1 MDEVPAAVEL
11 QLKQLL
17 KITVSNDVA
26 RTILLQTCKGNTI
39 EALTRAIQEF
49 QEEFFEKNGEVIEL
63 EQMHER
69 LDERLDELLAQGYM
83 FPDPEQR
90 NKAVAAAGH
99 CKVTAVRRQC
109 EKNKQQFGKPNE
121 HALEELLEE
130 AFPDRKDRSD
140 ALKAADFCTLNA
152 VKNELKRTRL
162 NLVEHEHMRE
172 RLEELLAE
180 GFMFPDKE
188 QREKAVAA
196 ADYCMVTAVRRQCEV
211 LAKEEAESLLAYLH
225 ADAALSKKRKRC
237 DDSSSSEEDA
247 GSVISKIKP

>member
-1 MDEVPAAVEL
+1 MFSVATRFATLLWASMVAGPDWWLAGFFLERMDRMDEVPAAVEL

-109 EKNKQQFGKPNE
+109 E
-121 HALEELLEE
+121 
-130 AFPDRKDRSD
+130 
-140 ALKAADFCTLNA
+140 
-152 VKNELKRTRL
+152 
-162 NLVEHEHMRE
+162 
-172 RLEELLAE
+172 
-180 GFMFPDKE
+180 
-188 QREKAVAA
+188 
-196 ADYCMVTAVRRQCEV
+196 V

-247 GSVISKIKP
+247 GRVKSAVAISCVISKIKP

>member
-1 MDEVPAAVEL
+1 MDRMDEVPAAVEL

-109 EKNKQQFGKPNE
+109 E
-121 HALEELLEE
+121 
-130 AFPDRKDRSD
+130 
-140 ALKAADFCTLNA
+140 
-152 VKNELKRTRL
+152 
-162 NLVEHEHMRE
+162 
-172 RLEELLAE
+172 
-180 GFMFPDKE
+180 
-188 QREKAVAA
+188 
-196 ADYCMVTAVRRQCEV
+196 V

-225 ADAALSKKRKRC
+225 ADAALSKKRVFVQTGCWWR
-237 DDSSSSEEDA
+237 
-247 GSVISKIKP
+247 